1 MEEKGDQP
9 MGENQS
15 LLHQEKWRIIDQSNL
30 NPQFHALQSFAIDDT
45 LCQSVGSGSSPAVV
59 RTWVHP
65 STVVLGIQDTK
76 LPALADGLDFL
87 EENNVEWIVRN
98 SGGLAVILDEGV
110 LNISL
115 IFPDTE
121 KGIDINRGYDTMWEL
136 IRLMFEDFNCRIV
149 AREIVGSYCPG
160 SYDLSIDGKK
170 FAGISQR
177 RIRKGVAV
185 QVYLCV
191 NGSGQGRAELVRG
204 FYERAR
210 FRESQKVVFPEVRPE
225 VMASLSELLG
235 TELTIHQTMLRL
247 LKVLK
252 NVSDEIYTSQL
263 RGDEL
268 ELYLVHYERMIERN
282 KRVFT

>member
-1 MEEKGDQP
+1 MDKDK
-9 MGENQS
+9 S
-15 LLHQEKWRIIDQSNL
+15 LLHQEKWRIIDQSNP

-45 LCQSVGSGSSPAVV
+45 LCQSVGSGCSPAIA
-59 RTWVHP
+59 RTWVHLQ
-65 STVVLGIQDTK
+65 TAVLGIQDTK
-76 LPALADGLDFL
+76 LPDLQAGLDFL
-87 EENNVEWIVRN
+87 EESNVDWVVRN
-98 SGGLAVILDEGV
+98 SGGLAVLLDEGV

-136 IRLMFEDFNCRIV
+136 VRFMFEDFDCHIE

-160 SYDLSIDGKK
+160 SYDLSIKGKK
-170 FAGISQR
+170 FAGVSQR

-191 NGSGQGRAELVRG
+191 NGSGQERAELVRE
-204 FYERAR
+204 FYHRAKYDH
-210 FRESQKVVFPEVRPE
+210 SQRVIFPEVRPE

-235 TELTIHQTMLRL
+235 VPFTIQDIMLRF

-252 NVSDEIYTSQL
+252 RMSGEIYTSRL
-263 RGDEL
+263 EGDEL
-268 ELYLVHYERMIERN
+268 DFYPIHYERMIERN
-282 KRVFT
+282 NRVFA